1 MSNSLNLQVQT
12 FRKDTYI
19 IIEGRQNADRFFIIK
34 SGNVQLEKEVRF
46 LEDDGKILRD
56 GEFFGVVS
64 TMSSHNYIETARAVN
79 NVELVIIMRDQYSHV
94 IQENANI
101 AISII
106 EAFSRRMRMLD
117 DELAQR
123 ALKARTEDD
132 RDHLFHVAEYYHNR
146 NITTHAH
153 YVFSKYIELYPDG
166 RYVDDARQH
175 LSNLGNVYRS
185 IETLSSDQNFVRRFK
200 NDTMIFSESMPGDEL
215 YIIQQGSIKI
225 TKIVDDS
232 EVLLAV
238 LKPGDIFGEM
248 ALIENKPR
256 SASAIAYED
265 TTLLS
270 INKSNFSQIIAA
282 QPQISER
289 ITTLFAER
297 IWLIYKQLAN
307 TQIRSTLGRLYDS
320 LYTQLEK
327 ARIPVVTG
335 GTHTFDF
342 GTGELL
348 TMIGLTEEEGSEA
361 VRELFRNNKIQV
373 DQNRIHV
380 ADVQELAKQTEY
392 YHKQMAKRH
401 LSRNN

>member
-1 MSNSLNLQVQT
+1 MGNDLKLQIQT

-19 IIEGRQNADRFFIIK
+19 TIEGRHNADRFFIIK
-34 SGNVQLEKEVRF
+34 SGNVQLQKEVKF
-46 LEDDGKILRD
+46 LEEDGKVLQNGD
-56 GEFFGVVS
+56 FFGVVS
-64 TMSSHNYIETARAVN
+64 TMSAHNYIETARAIN
-79 NVELVIIMRDQYSHV
+79 NAELIIIMRDQYQQLIHK
-94 IQENANI
+94 NANI
-101 AISII
+101 GISII
-106 EAFSRRMRMLD
+106 ESFSRRMRLLD

-132 RDHLFHVAEYYHNR
+132 RDHLFHVAEYYFTR
-146 NITTHAH
+146 NITAHAH
-153 YVFSKYIELYPDG
+153 YVFGKYIELYPDG
-166 RYVDDARQH
+166 RFVDDARR
-175 LSNLGNVYRS
+175 NLESIGPIHRS
-185 IETLSSDQNFVRRFK
+185 TETLSSDQNFIRRFK
-200 NDTMIFSESMPGDEL
+200 SDTMIFSESMPGDEL

-225 TKIVDDS
+225 TKIIDNS

-270 INKSNFSQIIAA
+270 INKANFSQIIAA

-320 LYTQLEK
+320 LFTQLEK
-327 ARIPVVTG
+327 ARVPVVAG
-335 GTHTFDF
+335 KNHTFDF

-348 TMIGLTEEEGSEA
+348 TMIGLSEEEGNDA
-361 VRELFRNNKIQV
+361 VRELLRNNKIRV

-380 ADVQELAKQTEY
+380 TDVEELSKQTQY

-401 LSRNN
+401 LNRKK

>member
-1 MSNSLNLQVQT
+1 MSNALGLQVQT

-34 SGNVQLEKEVRF
+34 SGNVQIEKEVKF
-46 LEDDGKILRD
+46 LEDDGKILQGGD
-56 GEFFGVVS
+56 FFGVVS
-64 TMSSHNYIETARAVN
+64 TMSAHNYIETARAVN
-79 NVELVIIMRDQYSHV
+79 DAELIIIMRDQYSKV
-94 IQENANI
+94 IQKNANI

-106 EAFSRRMRMLD
+106 EAFSRRMRLLD

-132 RDHLFHVAEYYHNR
+132 RDHLFHVAEYYFKR
-146 NITTHAH
+146 NVTTHAH
-153 YVFSKYIELYPDG
+153 YVLSKYAELYPDG
-166 RYVDDARQH
+166 KFVDEANQY
-175 LSNLGNVYRS
+175 LATLGNIRRS
-185 IETLSSDQNFVRRFK
+185 IETLSSDQNFVKRFK
-200 NDTMIFSESMPGDEL
+200 SDTMIFSESMPGDEL

-225 TKIVDDS
+225 TKIIDDS

-248 ALIENKPR
+248 ALIEDKPR

-320 LYTQLEK
+320 LHTQLEK
-327 ARIPVVTG
+327 ARIPVVAG
-335 GTHTFDF
+335 KNHTFDF

-348 TMIGLTEEEGSEA
+348 TMIGISEAEGGEA
-361 VRELFRNNKIQV
+361 VRELFRNNKIRV

-380 ADVQELAKQTEY
+380 TDVEELAKQTEY

-401 LSRNN
+401 LSRTN

>member
-1 MSNSLNLQVQT
+1 MSLQVQT

-34 SGNVQLEKEVRF
+34 SGDVQLTKEVKF
-46 LEDDGKILRD
+46 LEDDGKILRGGD
-56 GEFFGVVS
+56 FFGVVS
-64 TMSSHNYIETARAVN
+64 TMSAHSYIETARAMADA
-79 NVELVIIMRDQYSHV
+79 ELIIIMRDQYQSV
-94 IQENANI
+94 IRRNVNI
-101 AISII
+101 AVSII
-106 EAFSRRMRMLD
+106 ETFSRRMRMLD

-123 ALKARTEDD
+123 TLKARTEDD
-132 RDHLFHVAEYYHNR
+132 HEQLFHVAEYYLKR
-146 NITTHAH
+146 NVNDHAH
-153 YVFSKYIELYPDG
+153 YVFTQYITLCPDG
-166 RYVDDARQH
+166 KFVDNARQY
-175 LSNLGNVYRS
+175 LKGMGNIHRS
-185 IETLSSDQNFVRRFK
+185 IETLSSDQSFVKRFK
-200 NDTMIFSESMPGDEL
+200 RDMMIFAESMPGDEL
-215 YIIQQGSIKI
+215 YIIQKGSIKI
-225 TKIVDDS
+225 TKIINDS

-270 INKSNFSQIIAA
+270 INKSNFSKIIAA

-289 ITTLFAER
+289 ITTLLAER

-320 LYTQLEK
+320 LFTHLEK
-327 ARIPVVTG
+327 ARIPIVSG
-335 GTHTFDF
+335 KSHTFDF

-348 TMIGLTEEEGSEA
+348 TMIGISEDEGSEA
-361 VRELFRNNKIQV
+361 VRELLRNNKIRV
-373 DQNRIHV
+373 DQNRIRV
-380 ADVQELAKQTEY
+380 IDMQELARQTEY